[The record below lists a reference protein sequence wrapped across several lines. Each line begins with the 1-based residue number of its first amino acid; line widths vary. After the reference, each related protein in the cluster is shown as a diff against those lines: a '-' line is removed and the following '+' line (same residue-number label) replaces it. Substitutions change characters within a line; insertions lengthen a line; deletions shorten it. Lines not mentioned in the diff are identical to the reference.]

1 MNRHVRH
8 NSPLE
13 AVLAVIY
20 YESFGVMKER
30 TDSQQGLK
38 KYPLRFSSDNHLKHI
53 LTYTEQG
60 FSSEKYSPHSSSHPL
75 LLVHRVEL
83 VNKLVEVVGGLH
95 DRTEQGHQRHIVA
108 LCVELWSK
116 SARFKDRQAVREGAD
131 LSHNLMVVGQLT
143 LLHRTHIFQNKPH
156 LDNEK
161 LLRSQP
167 EKCCE
172 SRQNVS
178 FSAKKSGDVGNGKRA
193 AHPAGQHLDCRMLGH
208 QVICSPAF
216 TSVSA

>member
-1 MNRHVRH
+1 M
-8 NSPLE
+8 
-13 AVLAVIY
+13 IY
-20 YESFGVMKER
+20 YESFGVMKDR
-30 TDSQQGLK
+30 TNSQQGLT
-38 KYPLRFSSDNHLKHI
+38 KYPLGFSSDNHLKHI

-75 LLVHRVEL
+75 LLVYRVEL

-95 DRTEQGHQRHIVA
+95 DRTKQGHQRHIVA

-116 SARFKDRQAVREGAD
+116 SARFKHRQAVREGAD

-143 LLHRTHIFQNKPH
+143 LLHGTHIFQNKPH

-161 LLRSQP
+161 LLGSQP
-167 EKCCE
+167 DKCCE
-172 SRQNVS
+172 SRQNIS
-178 FSAKKSGDVGNGKRA
+178 FSAKNSGDMGNSGKRA